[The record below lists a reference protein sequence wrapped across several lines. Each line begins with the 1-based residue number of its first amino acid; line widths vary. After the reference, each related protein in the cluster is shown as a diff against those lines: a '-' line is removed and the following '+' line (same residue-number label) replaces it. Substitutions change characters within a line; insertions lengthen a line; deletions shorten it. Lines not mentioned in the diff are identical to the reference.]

1 MKKVSTK
8 LKSYLFAA
16 AILIFAVILL
26 ETVALFNSYDYSA
39 NYFNSSLL
47 VSITRALIAVSVI
60 AFFSSIIFIPKGELN
75 GTSPITVATL
85 IPSCIAGVVFAAA
98 GVLFLLG
105 GAKIKAIISLFTGL
119 DKTYPGVLIA
129 GGLLLIAA
137 SAYFFMNFV
146 SENDGVKI
154 PQTILGFVAPLSV
167 TLVIISGHF
176 DLSVSMNTDAK
187 IMFQIAAVF
196 FMLWFLTELRTLVGK
211 PAPRAYFAFGLTSSL
226 LSASA
231 SVPFIIAF
239 CAGIIKAPV
248 FPTYIIYMVLAL
260 AMFAYT
266 FTRTTVFVFA
276 RAAFER
282 IAPPEVEP
290 EIHEENGENDEK
302 I

>member
-26 ETVALFNSYDYSA
+26 ETVALFNSYDYSS

-47 VSITRALIAVSVI
+47 VSIMRALIAVSVV
-60 AFFSSIIFIPKGELN
+60 AFFSSFLFIPKNELN
-75 GTSPITVATL
+75 GISPITIAAL
-85 IPSCIAGVVFAAA
+85 IPSCAAGIVFAAA

-105 GAKIKAIISLFTGL
+105 GAKVKAITSLFPGL
-119 DKTYPGVLIA
+119 DNTYPGVLIA
-129 GGLLLIAA
+129 GGLLLLTS
-137 SAYFFMNFV
+137 SAYFFFNFI
-146 SENDGVKI
+146 SEKNGIKPTHTV
-154 PQTILGFVAPLSV
+154 LGFVAPIAIALS
-167 TLVIISGHF
+167 IIAGHF
-176 DLSVSMNTDAK
+176 DISVSMNSDAK
-187 IMFQIAAVF
+187 TMFQIAAVF

-211 PAPRAYFAFGLTSSL
+211 PAPRAYFALGLTSSL
-226 LSASA
+226 LSTSA
-231 SVPFIIAF
+231 SVPFLIAF

-248 FPTYIIYMVLAL
+248 FPTYIIYTVLAL

-290 EIHEENGENDEK
+290 NEENNEEV
-302 I
+302 